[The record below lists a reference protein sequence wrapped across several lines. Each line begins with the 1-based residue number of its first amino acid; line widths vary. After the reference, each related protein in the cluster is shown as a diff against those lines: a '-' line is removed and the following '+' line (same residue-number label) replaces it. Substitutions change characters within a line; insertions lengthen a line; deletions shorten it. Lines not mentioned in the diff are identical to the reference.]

1 MIGFLVITQW
11 VFNIPNN
18 PLEPKKADKDN
29 DNDKEQIKNNLKII
43 YFVDVIY
50 SEEMDLNTEEIGI
63 VSEFSTQIKVK

>member
-29 DNDKEQIKNNLKII
+29 DNDKE
-43 YFVDVIY
+43 
-50 SEEMDLNTEEIGI
+50 
-63 VSEFSTQIKVK
+63 